1 MNTSTM
7 YEGTLICTD
16 QFVYLGCQPIS
27 QDLCKEHRYMD
38 IAFSP
43 KRWYVNTFY

>member
-1 MNTSTM
+1 MNISTM
-7 YEGTLICTD
+7 YEGTLIYTG

-27 QDLCKEHRYMD
+27 KEHQYMD

-43 KRWYVNTFY
+43 KRWYTNTFY